1 MSAGLAVLVAS
12 GLTVA
17 APRIA
22 QPVSA
27 RFQIQ
32 TTVTT
37 RSTRTGDAVP
47 LVVGDAFV
55 LDGAGIPA
63 GSAANGVV
71 MRAVRP
77 GRVRGR
83 GEIEI
88 AVESVTAPDGRV
100 IPVRGSVVIE
110 PPPRRPPMQR
120 RPPTVPILAGMAAG
134 YGTAAL
140 ASQVS
145 NSAETI
151 AGAGV
156 IGGLGAGILVGVL
169 QRGEDWVFPR
179 GETIDVTITAVRQP

>member
-1 MSAGLAVLVAS
+1 
-12 GLTVA
+12 
-17 APRIA
+17 
-22 QPVSA
+22 
-27 RFQIQ
+27 
-32 TTVTT
+32 
-37 RSTRTGDAVP
+37 
-47 LVVGDAFV
+47 
-55 LDGAGIPA
+55 
-63 GSAANGVV
+63 
-71 MRAVRP
+71 
-77 GRVRGR
+77 
-83 GEIEI
+83 
-88 AVESVTAPDGRV
+88 
-100 IPVRGSVVIE
+100 
-110 PPPRRPPMQR
+110 MQR